1 MKIQIFD
8 KTSNEAPNP
17 LAIIYVIIF
26 FISFVLG
33 LLSKLVY
40 RDFIY
45 LNNISD
51 FGLADSLPSFF
62 AVLGIS
68 FATLSFYQFK
78 FAKISYS
85 IFVMSAFSMIAYEF
99 SQNFENG
106 VFDVNDII
114 ASIIGS
120 IFAFGLY
127 KMLTKI
133 FIKST

>member
-1 MKIQIFD
+1 MKIKIFD
-8 KTSNEAPNP
+8 KTSNDPPNP

-26 FISFVLG
+26 FISFALG

-45 LNNISD
+45 SNNISD

-62 AVLGIS
+62 TVFGIS

-99 SQNFENG
+99 SQNFESG

-120 IFAFGLY
+120 IFAFALY

>member
-8 KTSNEAPNP
+8 KTSNDPSNP

-26 FISFVLG
+26 FIAFVLG

-45 LNNISD
+45 FNKISD
-51 FGLADSLPSFF
+51 FGLADSLPNFF
-62 AVLGIS
+62 TVFGIS
-68 FATLSFYQFK
+68 FATLSFYQYK
-78 FAKISYS
+78 SAKISYS

-99 SQNFENG
+99 SQIFESG

-127 KMLTKI
+127 KMLTKMY
-133 FIKST
+133 IKST

>member
-1 MKIQIFD
+1 MKNHIFD
-8 KTSNEAPNP
+8 KTSNDSPNP
-17 LAIIYVIIF
+17 LAAIYVIIF
-26 FISFVLG
+26 LVSFVLG

-40 RDFIY
+40 RNFIY
-45 LNNISD
+45 LNHLSD

-62 AVLGIS
+62 TVLGIS
-68 FATLSFYQFK
+68 FATLSFYQYK
-78 FAKISYS
+78 VAKISYS

-99 SQNFENG
+99 SQKFESG

-127 KMLTKI
+127 KILTKI